1 MPAALSG
8 SPARLNLAKTSGPAL
23 QSWRKAN
30 GLNRLIFAGLGNFSE
45 RSLAAYERQRHIPRY
60 ALPQISEAS
69 RLVMALRQ
77 IIPTEDLQEWLN
89 TPNPGFQGEKPMTLI
104 RKGERDVIWAMIHQT
119 QQGSF
124 A

>member
-1 MPAALSG
+1 MAVTTLAN
-8 SPARLNLAKTSGPAL
+8 PARLNLSRASGPAL
-23 QSWRKAN
+23 QSWRRAN

-45 RSLAAYERQRHIPRY
+45 RSLASYERQRRIPKY
-60 ALPQISEAS
+60 ARPQISEAS
-69 RLVMALRQ
+69 RLVTALRQ
-77 IIPTEDLQEWLN
+77 IIPTENLQAWLN

-119 QQGSF
+119 RQGSF

>member
-1 MPAALSG
+1 MAATLSVI
-8 SPARLNLAKTSGPAL
+8 PARLNLARASGREL

-30 GLNRLIFAGLGNFSE
+30 GLNRPIFARLGNFSE
-45 RSLAAYERQRHIPRY
+45 RSLAGYEKQKRIPKY
-60 ALPQISEAS
+60 ARTQIGEAS
-69 RLVMALRQ
+69 RLVTALRQ
-77 IIPTEDLQEWLN
+77 IIPTEDLQAWLD

-104 RKGERDVIWAMIHQT
+104 HKGERDVIWAMIHQT